1 MIKTLH
7 SVGIERTYLNIIKTI
22 YKKPTANIILNRE
35 KLRVFPLRSGISQ
48 GCSLSLMLFNSTGR
62 LEVVASAIR
71 QQKEIKGIQI
81 GKEELKLLL
90 FAGNMILYLE
100 NPKYSILKLLEFI

>member
-1 MIKTLH
+1 MYENPI
-7 SVGIERTYLNIIKTI
+7 
-22 YKKPTANIILNRE
+22 ANIILNRE
-35 KLRVFPLRSGISQ
+35 KLISFTLRSGISQ